1 MIDYRFKEHRAGYF
15 KDLYLMSLQHRVMP
29 GLVYLYM
36 PELAAHYN
44 WDAEQRLWFA
54 VINGCTQNP
63 ITSLRIF
70 NKSPEIPRMP
80 ADWRALDEWFNAEW
94 ATLQFDTDR
103 VKNKR
108 NTLKALHSYSLL
120 ASAAGSQVALWSN
133 KTYQECWD
141 TATQIF
147 SFGRLSAF
155 SYLEYVRIMG
165 FGAACTDLMFEDF
178 DGSRS
183 HRNGAL
189 FLQGMDHLVFDKR
202 AGNGF
207 DGKYENFTGMC
218 GWLRGKSDQV
228 LGEVN
233 HPDAGYF
240 TLESQYCQF
249 KNGFFSRRYPGVYA
263 DMAHERIQWYDE
275 RDFNRETEPFKA
287 IRAAHLPDW
296 LRADCEVKKT
306 PRANKAKMFAETGRA
321 YRLEHFITE

>member
-1 MIDYRFKEHRAGYF
+1 MTDYRLKENRAEYF
-15 KDLYLMSLQHRVMP
+15 AALYKMNLGHGVMP

-36 PELAAHYN
+36 PKLVEHYS
-44 WDAEQRLWFA
+44 WDAEQKLWFA

-70 NKSPEIPRMP
+70 NKSPEMP
-80 ADWRALDEWFNAEW
+80 STPACWRDLDEWFNAEW
-94 ATLQFDTDR
+94 VTLQFDTDR

-108 NTLKALHSYSLL
+108 NTVKALHSYSKLVR
-120 ASAAGSQVALWSN
+120 AAGSQANLWSG

-141 TATQIF
+141 TASQIF

-165 FGAACTDLMFEDF
+165 YGAACTDLMFEDF

-189 FLQGMDHLVFDKR
+189 FLHGMDNLVFDKR

-207 DGKYENFTGMC
+207 DGKYTNFPAMC
-218 GWLRGKSDQV
+218 AWLGVKSDEFLSTV
-228 LGEVN
+228 E
-233 HPDAGYF
+233 HADAGYF

-263 DMAHERIQWYDE
+263 DMAQERIDWYDE
-275 RDFNRETEPFKA
+275 RDFKRETEPFKA
-287 IRAAHLPDW
+287 IRAANLPGW
-296 LRADCEVKKT
+296 LRVECDVKKV
-306 PRANKAKMFAETGRA
+306 PRANKAKMFAETGQA
-321 YRLEHFITE
+321 YRLEHFITD